1 MLDEISSEFTVLGFT
16 KDVILVASELV
27 ETLVVGD
34 EIRGV
39 GRLDVEKYELEV
51 LDCDPF
57 IEDVSKFI
65 FEDGLTTD
73 LVVEVG

>member
-1 MLDEISSEFTVLGFT
+1 MLDGIASEFTVLGFT

-34 EIRGV
+34 EIRGL

-51 LDCDPF
+51 LDSDPF